1 MESQIEEKLE
11 IIHDLYSLITP
22 HIPCDQS
29 KIKAVH
35 YSRLR
40 YIDYYGTTFL
50 RLSIELVNTATGE
63 NWTLIAIAKI
73 LPKYSIAHDLSDIRT
88 TFKNEVGIYM
98 SARRAIDAYL
108 KDKGIRHGEDFFANS
123 FGGRINLNG
132 TNEVDHN
139 AVLVVTDLRH
149 RGYKTVHRRT
159 GFDLETTQA
168 ILTTLAKFHGSSL
181 GMKLQE
187 PKEFKDK
194 ILPYLGQFCTT
205 ACFEKVARSHMI
217 QVLKNENFSPLIID
231 RAVATFD
238 RKCCLSTQE
247 PWSTFTHTNAWVNNI
262 MVKYDK
268 NNYPQDIRLKG
279 FQESQYCSPVRDVLV
294 FLFSSVQLVVLKEHL
309 NELLDVYY
317 DNFLK
322 VLDNLNIDIKA
333 FSRASFNQELKASA
347 STGDFYKTVCKLYPI
362 LGTNQDIY
370 DNQVASDLKD
380 PLHIKRLCL
389 IVRQFDERG
398 CEVSQFD
405 QVEDAVQKCDTIIFD
420 NLFVPAGSSFNGQ
433 GELYWDGLGIWGS
446 LKPNFFQLRL
456 HNTVMSNIVVLN
468 PPKHSVILQDST
480 NVELIAWTIDAS
492 AGAETGGVEVGQ
504 NTDGFIVKNSTYVV
518 LQNSVVYNQGAHI
531 LVDDVICYGGHGLTL
546 SVGLSADNV
555 ELNTLVNVTFIN
567 SILSG
572 GKNAIHIK
580 THVDGG
586 AGKIEKVVYKNI
598 EFVGPSEYGIIIQEN
613 YKNLLANDT
622 LPVEP
627 KNNIPITDLQ
637 LINIVGSVAS
647 SAIPVYIL
655 CAEKGCSDWTF
666 SQVSVVG
673 CEVSQFGQVE
683 DAVQKCD
690 TIIFDHLFV
699 PAGSSFNGQGE
710 LYWDGLGIW
719 RSLKPNFFQL
729 RLHNTVMSNIVVLN
743 PPKHSVILQDST
755 NVELIA
761 WTIDASAEAETGGVE
776 VGQNTVGFIVKNST
790 YVVLQ
795 NSVVYNQVDCVG
807 LCSGPSE
814 YGIIIQENYKNLLA
828 NDTLPVE
835 PKNNIPITDL
845 QLINIVGSVASSA
858 IPVYILCAEKGCS
871 DWTFSQVSVGG
882 SEANSC
888 NYEPSGFFC

>member
-398 CEVSQFD
+398 
-405 QVEDAVQKCDTIIFD
+405 
-420 NLFVPAGSSFNGQ
+420 
-433 GELYWDGLGIWGS
+433 W
-446 LKPNFFQLRL
+446 
-456 HNTVMSNIVVLN
+456 
-468 PPKHSVILQDST
+468 
-480 NVELIAWTIDAS
+480 LI
-492 AGAETGGVEVGQ
+492 
-504 NTDGFIVKNSTYVV
+504 
-518 LQNSVVYNQGAHI
+518 
-531 LVDDVICYGGHGLTL
+531 
-546 SVGLSADNV
+546 
-555 ELNTLVNVTFIN
+555 
-567 SILSG
+567 
-572 GKNAIHIK
+572 
-580 THVDGG
+580 
-586 AGKIEKVVYKNI
+586 
-598 EFVGPSEYGIIIQEN
+598 
-613 YKNLLANDT
+613 
-622 LPVEP
+622 
-627 KNNIPITDLQ
+627 
-637 LINIVGSVAS
+637 
-647 SAIPVYIL
+647 
-655 CAEKGCSDWTF
+655 
-666 SQVSVVG
+666 
-673 CEVSQFGQVE
+673 
-683 DAVQKCD
+683 
-690 TIIFDHLFV
+690 
-699 PAGSSFNGQGE
+699 
-710 LYWDGLGIW
+710 
-719 RSLKPNFFQL
+719 
-729 RLHNTVMSNIVVLN
+729 
-743 PPKHSVILQDST
+743 
-755 NVELIA
+755 
-761 WTIDASAEAETGGVE
+761 
-776 VGQNTVGFIVKNST
+776 
-790 YVVLQ
+790 
-795 NSVVYNQVDCVG
+795 
-807 LCSGPSE
+807 
-814 YGIIIQENYKNLLA
+814 
-828 NDTLPVE
+828 
-835 PKNNIPITDL
+835 
-845 QLINIVGSVASSA
+845 
-858 IPVYILCAEKGCS
+858 
-871 DWTFSQVSVGG
+871 
-882 SEANSC
+882 
-888 NYEPSGFFC
+888 